1 MYGTVI
7 QRLNG
12 KYQVVTSGQS
22 STLPSQMYTSDD
34 GQARLHLRVEA
45 GMIWLNQLEI
55 AKLFQTNKQ
64 NVSLHSKNIFEDREL
79 RQDSV

>member
-1 MYGTVI
+1 
-7 QRLNG
+7 
-12 KYQVVTSGQS
+12 
-22 STLPSQMYTSDD
+22 MYTSDD